1 MDTRRLTEAAF
12 QATFTTRMR
21 ESTGGAGEA
30 IDIREYV
37 ESVPPE
43 DFQGLLL
50 ETGGARQMWRDEH
63 DRYEQVLLPFNRSN
77 AFLVVVVDL
86 RNRCIYGHHLLDLG
100 TLRGQRSDAPPGG

>member
-1 MDTRRLTEAAF
+1 
-12 QATFTTRMR
+12 
-21 ESTGGAGEA
+21 
-30 IDIREYV
+30 
-37 ESVPPE
+37 
-43 DFQGLLL
+43 
-50 ETGGARQMWRDEH
+50 MWRDEH